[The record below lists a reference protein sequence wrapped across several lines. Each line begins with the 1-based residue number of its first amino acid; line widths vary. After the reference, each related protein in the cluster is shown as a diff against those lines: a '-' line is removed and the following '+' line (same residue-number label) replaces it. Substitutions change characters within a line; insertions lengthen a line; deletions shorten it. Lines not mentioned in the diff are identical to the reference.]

1 MASIVELPLGTRVE
15 DRREDFQAAI
25 DRIYE
30 GYQRHYGSDTT
41 DLDLSLLEGDHLYAQ
56 GLVALAELQDLEA
69 VAVLG
74 DAISLLALANVRE
87 NAVLTDSLWQMTAA
101 AVAHGRGS
109 EFDSVKNALLENE
122 TSAAVSI
129 LKNSEKR

>member
-101 AVAHGRGS
+101 AVAHGRRS